1 MRGLNLVGW
10 LILSVLLA
18 VLIGV
23 VAVLYEIHSDSVQI
37 HSDNQQL
44 RELLVSRE
52 SESPPTKEVV
62 TLKAVAD
69 KESGSPIL
77 SRVAT
82 LILPEEGVRTRP
94 YLDSKGNVTAG
105 IGRNLSGNG
114 ISIAELKAIA
124 GELDYDLLLQETH
137 IENGRIRIK
146 TLALANRIF
155 VKPLTK
161 ADIHLLLLDDLKS
174 TQNDALTVFGAELWG
189 KIGENRKEALLDTI
203 FALGLPHFKEFEKMI
218 GAIKAGNWNEAATEL
233 LKSEAADEAP
243 GRFFRNYYRLK
254 NDKALEN

>member
-1 MRGLNLVGW
+1 MRGLNLVSW

-44 RELLVSRE
+44 RELLAGRE
-52 SESPPTKEVV
+52 SEIPPTKEVV

-69 KESGSPIL
+69 KERGSPIL

-82 LILPEEGVRTRP
+82 LILPEEGVRVHP

-124 GELDYDLLLQETH
+124 GELDYDLLLRETH
-137 IENGRIRIK
+137 IEKGRIRIK
-146 TLALANRIF
+146 ALDLANRIF

-174 TQNDALTVFGAELWG
+174 TQNDAVTVFGAELWG

-218 GAIKAGNWNEAATEL
+218 GAIKAGNWNDAATEL

-254 NDKALEN
+254 NDKALVE

>member
-1 MRGLNLVGW
+1 MRIGRSE
-10 LILSVLLA
+10 LILILII
-18 VLIGV
+18 IGV
-23 VAVLYEIHSDSVQI
+23 LSLGFASLFW
-37 HSDNQQL
+37 QQ
-44 RELLVSRE
+44 RVENAELKEFISWERTQKT
-52 SESPPTKEVV
+52 SMPPKEVATLEAV
-62 TLKAVAD
+62 TV
-69 KESGSPIL
+69 KESGSSML

-82 LILPEEGVRTRP
+82 LIIPEEGVRTRP
-94 YLDSKGNVTAG
+94 YVDSKGNVTAG
-105 IGRNLSGNG
+105 VGRNLSGNG

-137 IENGRIRIK
+137 IENGRVRIK
-146 TLALANRIF
+146 SLDLANRIF

-161 ADIHLLLLDDLKS
+161 ADIHLLLLDDLRT

-189 KIGENRKEALLDTI
+189 QIGENRKEALLDTI
-203 FALGLPHFKEFEKMI
+203 FALGLPHFKEFVNLI
-218 GAIKAGNWNEAATEL
+218 AAVRAGNWNEAATEL

>member
-1 MRGLNLVGW
+1 MTIGRSE
-10 LILSVLLA
+10 LILILIIIGILSLGFGSLFWQRRVENVELKEFISWERTQELSV
-18 VLIGV
+18 
-23 VAVLYEIHSDSVQI
+23 
-37 HSDNQQL
+37 
-44 RELLVSRE
+44 
-52 SESPPTKEVV
+52 PPKEVA
-62 TLKAVAD
+62 TLEAVPV
-69 KESGSPIL
+69 KESGSSML

-82 LILPEEGVRTRP
+82 LIILDEGVRSRP
-94 YLDSKGNVTAG
+94 YKDSNGTPTVG
-105 IGRNLSGNG
+105 VGRNLSGNG

-137 IENGRIRIK
+137 IENGRVRIK
-146 TLALANRIF
+146 SLDLANRIF

-218 GAIKAGNWNEAATEL
+218 GAIKAGNWSDAATEL